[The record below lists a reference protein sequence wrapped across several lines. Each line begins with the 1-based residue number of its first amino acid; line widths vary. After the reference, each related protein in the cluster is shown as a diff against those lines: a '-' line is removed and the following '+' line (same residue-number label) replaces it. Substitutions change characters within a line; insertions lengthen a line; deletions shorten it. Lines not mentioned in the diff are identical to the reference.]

1 MVVLGGMGS
10 LTGSIV
16 SAVIMFVLNYQ
27 IANGSWVS
35 SLPGFI
41 QGVFTYPM
49 LVYAIVLVIII
60 MFRPKGIFGTYEFS
74 LLRTPGEFVRWIKG
88 LGGKKKSKPEGK
100 EAAAQ

>member
-1 MVVLGGMGS
+1 M
-10 LTGSIV
+10 
-16 SAVIMFVLNYQ
+16 
-27 IANGSWVS
+27 
-35 SLPGFI
+35 
-41 QGVFTYPM
+41 
-49 LVYAIVLVIII
+49 LVIII